1 MKPKLVWS
9 IASLVLG
16 LLFSPCFSQARF
28 LDDIAGN
35 SPGYTKT
42 YTYTVTQSGQVQPG
56 GAPQYP
62 GPDRYTQ
69 PRPTPQQPV
78 RQQMAAPPVTHR
90 QPVLQA
96 QEIPQQRVTP
106 KATTKR
112 KAKKAGAVKAPTNRR
127 LSVAAARSYQPN
139 YGQAQQTSFYAN
151 PYQNQYTAYP
161 NPAKPEPTRGLG
173 IPPQRAMIKTT

>member
-1 MKPKLVWS
+1 
-9 IASLVLG
+9 
-16 LLFSPCFSQARF
+16 
-28 LDDIAGN
+28 
-35 SPGYTKT
+35 
-42 YTYTVTQSGQVQPG
+42 
-56 GAPQYP
+56 
-62 GPDRYTQ
+62 
-69 PRPTPQQPV
+69 
-78 RQQMAAPPVTHR
+78 MAAPPVTHR

-106 KATTKR
+106 KATTKK

-161 NPAKPEPTRGLG
+161 NYYQGYYNNNWGSSGQAC
-173 IPPQRAMIKTT
+173 PPGRA